1 MSTTESASDTLQVYL
16 YWNNALELVVIRN
29 GEQKTYKLETDSVV
43 DFFEKL
49 EDLKP
54 IFQGSWNKNEKRGVY
69 SMGFEFDGARYVIQ
83 GIVQYQHFTGNWP
96 EVALSKCHFVTWNW
110 TKKVEL
116 AQFEKSI
123 QFNIRYE
130 KPEARNEFVT
140 VLTLEA
146 GLGEKHQLEFFVE
159 YHDGLR
165 QLLDF
170 EPVATL
176 EKAKYWLEQFFDSES
191 FVSSHFYDS

>member
-1 MSTTESASDTLQVYL
+1 MNNFESLSIIKNSITSLESWSSQNHTVSSTCFGDDFWAHLSLLVSLSHVSTTESASDTLQVYL

-83 GIVQYQHFTGNWP
+83 GTVQY
-96 EVALSKCHFVTWNW
+96 
-110 TKKVEL
+110 
-116 AQFEKSI
+116 
-123 QFNIRYE
+123 
-130 KPEARNEFVT
+130 
-140 VLTLEA
+140 
-146 GLGEKHQLEFFVE
+146 
-159 YHDGLR
+159 
-165 QLLDF
+165 
-170 EPVATL
+170 
-176 EKAKYWLEQFFDSES
+176 
-191 FVSSHFYDS
+191 

>member
-1 MSTTESASDTLQVYL
+1 MVENPGINAVFSIWIILLSSHLKQNSAYVSAHWSFLVSLSHVSTTESASDTLQVYL

-83 GIVQYQHFTGNWP
+83 GTVQYQHFTGNWP
-96 EVALSKCHFVTWNW
+96 EGALSKCHLVTWNW
-110 TKKVEL
+110 TK
-116 AQFEKSI
+116 
-123 QFNIRYE
+123 
-130 KPEARNEFVT
+130 
-140 VLTLEA
+140 
-146 GLGEKHQLEFFVE
+146 
-159 YHDGLR
+159 
-165 QLLDF
+165 
-170 EPVATL
+170 
-176 EKAKYWLEQFFDSES
+176 
-191 FVSSHFYDS
+191 

>member
-83 GIVQYQHFTGNWP
+83 GTVQYQLLTGNWP
-96 EVALSKCHFVTWNW
+96 EVVH
-110 TKKVEL
+110 
-116 AQFEKSI
+116 
-123 QFNIRYE
+123 
-130 KPEARNEFVT
+130 
-140 VLTLEA
+140 
-146 GLGEKHQLEFFVE
+146 
-159 YHDGLR
+159 
-165 QLLDF
+165 
-170 EPVATL
+170 
-176 EKAKYWLEQFFDSES
+176 
-191 FVSSHFYDS
+191 

>member
-83 GIVQYQHFTGNWP
+83 GTVQYKHFTGNWP
-96 EVALSKCHFVTWNW
+96 EVAF
-110 TKKVEL
+110 
-116 AQFEKSI
+116 KSVI
-123 QFNIRYE
+123 
-130 KPEARNEFVT
+130 
-140 VLTLEA
+140 L
-146 GLGEKHQLEFFVE
+146 
-159 YHDGLR
+159 
-165 QLLDF
+165 
-170 EPVATL
+170 
-176 EKAKYWLEQFFDSES
+176 WLEIERKKSN
-191 FVSSHFYDS
+191 